1 MIGITGG
8 TGFIG
13 HHLCDL
19 LLSKGYKVIV
29 FTRDM
34 HKLTRR
40 ESVKYTYWNPDEGK
54 FDLSYF
60 DDIIAVIN
68 LAGAGLADKRWTEKR
83 KQEIIRSRVHST
95 QFLIERLREHAPN
108 CKTLISA
115 SAINYYG
122 ADRTG
127 YIPFREEAPAAD
139 DFLGTVCRQWE
150 ATTYTGADFLR
161 TVIFRF
167 GMVLGKDDGAFP
179 RLADPQ
185 SIGIIP
191 IIGSGRQVMSWIHI
205 SDLCRML
212 VWAVM
217 EESVQGVFNAVA
229 PYPVSLRRMMMT
241 IAKEKG
247 GVKIP
252 VHVPNRLLSWLLGE
266 MPQAVIKSLCV
277 SAEKVQEAG
286 FSFRY
291 PTIGEAVKNILHQ
304 AAMDKHNRSDTRK
317 EE

>member
-1 MIGITGG
+1 MQMIGITGG
-8 TGFIG
+8 TGFIA

-19 LLSKGYKVIV
+19 LLSKGYNVIV

-122 ADRTG
+122 AGRTG
-127 YIPFREEAPAAD
+127 YIPFREEA
-139 DFLGTVCRQWE
+139 
-150 ATTYTGADFLR
+150 
-161 TVIFRF
+161 
-167 GMVLGKDDGAFP
+167 
-179 RLADPQ
+179 
-185 SIGIIP
+185 
-191 IIGSGRQVMSWIHI
+191 
-205 SDLCRML
+205 
-212 VWAVM
+212 
-217 EESVQGVFNAVA
+217 
-229 PYPVSLRRMMMT
+229 
-241 IAKEKG
+241 
-247 GVKIP
+247 
-252 VHVPNRLLSWLLGE
+252 
-266 MPQAVIKSLCV
+266 
-277 SAEKVQEAG
+277 
-286 FSFRY
+286 
-291 PTIGEAVKNILHQ
+291 
-304 AAMDKHNRSDTRK
+304 
-317 EE
+317 